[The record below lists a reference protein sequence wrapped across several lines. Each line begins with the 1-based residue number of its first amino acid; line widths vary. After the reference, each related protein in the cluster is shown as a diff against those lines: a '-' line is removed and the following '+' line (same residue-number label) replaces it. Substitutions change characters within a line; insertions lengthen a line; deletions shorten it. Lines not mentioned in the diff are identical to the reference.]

1 MIDSTGCAQKVGEN
15 SSDDFVKGLII
26 GEGNPNPPQSTVLK
40 EYVNVYSTMGNS
52 VEGLDLL
59 KQDQNEVSL
68 GSEWTNDFLLAT
80 GILRDDN

>member
-1 MIDSTGCAQKVGEN
+1 MIDSGRGQKVGEN

-26 GEGNPNPPQSTVLK
+26 GEGNPNPPQYTVK
-40 EYVNVYSTMGNS
+40 EYVNVYSTMGRS

-80 GILRDDN
+80 GIVRDDN